1 MIVSSPLGSGATL
14 IDNTF
19 IDNCM
24 AQANGEFV
32 KVYLYLVRCA
42 QSGREVSISA
52 IADFFEQTERDVKR
66 ALKYWKSA
74 RLIDLQQ
81 DRSGHIV
88 AIHLLQG
95 QLRQSAP
102 SAQKEEAEAS
112 APAVNSGGISVSA
125 AAPVREAASGKESR
139 QLQRAELSR
148 LVYVAETYF
157 QRSLSSSEISMLD
170 YFVGD
175 LGMSADLVEYLLEYC
190 IGKNHTS
197 VRYMEK
203 IARDWKEKGVTEV
216 SQARD
221 ETRSFG
227 GDYTAIF
234 RELGLS
240 RQPAP
245 AEMTIM
251 DKWLS
256 EYAFSL
262 DIIREACRR
271 TVLQTSQPSLNYAD
285 GILTSWHGSA
295 VRTMDDIRRLD
306 KGHAE
311 RRKEKDGTSAKSS
324 DGSASN
330 RGSQKSARIQ
340 SGRFNNFTHEDVD
353 WNAIGLQ
360 VMKKQ
365 KQES

>member
-1 MIVSSPLGSGATL
+1 MMVSSPLGSGATL

-19 IDNCM
+19 IDHYM
-24 AQANGEFV
+24 ADANGEFV
-32 KVYLYLVRCA
+32 KVYLYLMRCA
-42 QSGREVSISA
+42 SAGREVSISA
-52 IADFFEQTERDVKR
+52 IADFFEQTERDVRR
-66 ALKYWKSA
+66 ALKYWKS
-74 RLIDLQQ
+74 RNLIDLQL
-81 DRSGHIV
+81 DKGGHIV
-88 AIHLLQG
+88 AIRLLRG
-95 QLRQSAP
+95 QIVQSQSLIGQEP
-102 SAQKEEAEAS
+102 QSQEPQNQEME
-112 APAVNSGGISVSA
+112 A
-125 AAPVREAASGKESR
+125 AAPPEEADGKKRAR
-139 QLQRAELSR
+139 QLQRTELSR
-148 LVYVAETYF
+148 LIYVAETYF
-157 QRSLSSSEISMLD
+157 QRGLSSSEMSMLD

-203 IARDWKEKGVTEV
+203 VAQDWKDKQITTVK
-216 SQARD
+216 QAKD

-227 GDYTAIF
+227 GDYSAIF

-245 AEMTIM
+245 AEMSVM

-256 EYAFSL
+256 EYAYSL

-285 GILTSWHGSA
+285 RILNSWHDSGA
-295 VRTMDDIRRLD
+295 RTMDDIRKLD
-306 KGHAE
+306 EDHAAAVKVREENAGKGRHAQT
-311 RRKEKDGTSAKSS
+311 G
-324 DGSASN
+324 
-330 RGSQKSARIQ
+330 GSQKGSRIQ
-340 SGRFNNFTHEDVD
+340 PGRFNNFTHEEVD